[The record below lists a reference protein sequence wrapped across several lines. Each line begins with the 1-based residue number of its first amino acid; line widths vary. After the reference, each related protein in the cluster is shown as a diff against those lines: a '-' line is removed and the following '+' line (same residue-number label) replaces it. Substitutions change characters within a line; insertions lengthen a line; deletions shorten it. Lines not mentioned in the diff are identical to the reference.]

1 MTNAAGS
8 SSALQNRFRTHYC
21 GSLGPVLQQEKV
33 SLAGWVHRIRDHGG
47 LVFIDLRDH
56 TGICQLVIQPE
67 EKELF
72 EQASHLHAESVIAIE
87 GSVVLRSPETVN
99 ARLASG
105 AIEVVVSALTV
116 ESNARPLPFPVA
128 DELPT
133 SEELRLKYRFIDLRR
148 EKIHEN
154 IIFRSRV
161 SSAIRRY
168 LEERDFVEIQTPILT
183 SSSPE
188 GARDFL
194 VPSRLHPGKFYALP
208 QAPQQFKQLLMVAG
222 FPRYFQIAPCFREI
236 GRAHV

>member
-1 MTNAAGS
+1 MTTATGS

-21 GSLGPVLQQEKV
+21 GSLGLELKQEDV

-47 LVFIDLRDH
+47 LIFIDLRDH

-67 EKELF
+67 QEELF
-72 EQASHLHAESVIAIE
+72 RQASHLHAESVIAIR
-87 GSVVLRSPETVN
+87 GAVVLRSPETVN
-99 ARLASG
+99 PRLASG
-105 AIEVVVSALTV
+105 SIEVLVSALTV
-116 ESNARPLPFPVA
+116 ESNAHPLPFPVA

-154 IIFRSRV
+154 IIFRSRI
-161 SSAIRRY
+161 SAAIRRY
-168 LEERDFVEIQTPILT
+168 LEERDFIEIQTPILT

-194 VPSRLHPGKFYALP
+194 VPQPAPSRKILCTTPGSPAV
-208 QAPQQFKQLLMVAG
+208 QAATDGCG
-222 FPRYFQIAPCFREI
+222 FPPLLPDSPMFPR
-236 GRAHV
+236 